1 MADVSKQN
9 VSNITY
15 LYLLTLNLMQIKC
28 IIKAMLNIIRD
39 IHSLSNFKRNT
50 SEFIQQMKETGQPVV
65 LTLNGKAELVV
76 QDAES
81 YQKLL
86 ELLEQLETIAG
97 IRKGLEDVDAGKT
110 RPIEEFKREMQ
121 QKYGISS

>member
-1 MADVSKQN
+1 
-9 VSNITY
+9 
-15 LYLLTLNLMQIKC
+15 
-28 IIKAMLNIIRD
+28 MLNIIRD